1 MIHFLLLA
9 FTRTR
14 TVLLILALF
23 IVWGLTAYINIP
35 KESTPDVK
43 IPMIYVSVVYEGISP
58 QDGARLLLRP
68 LEQQLRSLEGVK
80 QMQSTSYEG
89 GVSIVLEF
97 YAGFNSDKA
106 LRDVRDKVDLAKPNL
121 PKEAKEPQIQEI
133 NLSLLPI
140 LVVKLSGDVPLRAL
154 YRLARDLKDE
164 IESNVSSVL
173 KAEIVGDRE
182 DVIEILV
189 DPSHQEKYNLI
200 FEQGVQRFS
209 QNNQIVPAGNLEK
222 KSGKFSIKVPGLLE
236 DINDIQNFPLLNND
250 QAIVRLKDIADVR
263 RSFKD
268 PTSIAHDRVS
278 LGHTAPTVALEISK
292 RTGENLIETVEK
304 VKAVISDLQKNWPQH
319 IQVSYAQDKSHN
331 IRDMLKELQ
340 NSIILA
346 ILLVMA
352 VIIFSL
358 GWRSALLVGL
368 AVPGSFLIGIM
379 AISFLGY
386 TVNVVVLFSLIFSVG
401 MLVDGAIIVVEYA
414 DRRISEGVATKE
426 AYRESAIR
434 MVWPVITS
442 ITTILVVF
450 LPLLFWPGVVGQF
463 MKFMPITLIAVLI
476 ASLFMALIFIPAIA
490 SLMTIPPHKPAHD
503 PENAVHFE
511 SRLIEWYIKILNKG
525 LDKPKRILQSAVIIL
540 IAVKLLHSFVGKG
553 TEFFPEIEPD
563 AASVYVHARGN
574 FSIYEMERLVSQV
587 EKVMLDMP
595 ELKSVYTRIG
605 MQASSGQGEV
615 AEDVIGTITI
625 EFVDWQKRRKATE
638 ILKEIEEKTAPIPGI
653 VTEVQKQN
661 MGPSSGKPIQ
671 IQLTSM
677 NTHLLKPALVKLRN
691 FMKTVTGLVGIEDNL
706 PLPGIEWQIKIDR
719 GEALKVGC
727 DITTIGNT
735 IKLITNGAVVG
746 SYRPDDTRDEVDIL
760 VRFPSEYRSLD
771 QLDRLTVQTSQG
783 SIPFSRFIKR
793 VAQDQVGK
801 VYHLNGEEVLS
812 VKADVAPG
820 ILVNDKLAEIQK
832 WLKVT
837 PLDPQ
842 VRIIFKGEDEDQKE
856 ATSFLMKAF
865 AIALFLVATILV
877 TQFNSF
883 FSMGLVLSAV
893 VMSTVGVFIG
903 LIVHNLAFGI
913 VMGGIG
919 VIALAGII
927 VSNNI
932 ILIDTYDKLLSD
944 MKQRIA
950 MPTLLDVRNVV
961 IETCRQRFRPVI
973 LTKLTAI
980 LGLLPIMFGLN
991 IHFINLDVTHGAPS
1005 GQWWILLSTCIV
1017 YGILFASSLTLF
1029 VTPCALLLRAK
1040 KFFPGE

>member
-1 MIHFLLLA
+1 MTSFLHLA

-14 TVLLILALF
+14 TVLLILSLL
-23 IVWGLTAYINIP
+23 IVWGLMAYITIA

-43 IPMIYVSVVYEGISP
+43 IPMLYVSVTYEGISP

-80 QMQSTSYEG
+80 QMQSTAYEG
-89 GVSIVLEF
+89 GASIVIEF
-97 YAGFNSDKA
+97 HAGFNSDKA
-106 LRDVRDKVDLAKPNL
+106 LSDVREKVDLAKPDL
-121 PKEAKEPQIQEI
+121 PKDAKEPQIQEI

-140 LVVKLSGDVPLRAL
+140 LVVKLSGDAPLRAL

-182 DVIEILV
+182 DAIEILI
-189 DPSHQEKYNLI
+189 DPVCQENYNLVFDQVI
-200 FEQGVQRFS
+200 QKFAM
-209 QNNQIVPAGNLEK
+209 NNQIVPAGNLEK
-222 KSGKFSIKVPGLLE
+222 KMGKFSIKVPGLLE
-236 DINDIQNFPLLNND
+236 GVNDIQNFPLLSNER
-250 QAIVRLKDIADVR
+250 AIIRLKDVADVR

-268 PTSIAHDRVS
+268 PTSIAHDRIS
-278 LGHTAPTVALEISK
+278 SGRSASTVALEISK

-304 VKAVISDLQKNWPQH
+304 VKKVVSNLQQNWPQH
-319 IQVSYAQDKSHN
+319 IQISYAQDESDH
-331 IRDMLKELQ
+331 IRDMLNELQ

-379 AISFLGY
+379 AISLLGY

-414 DRRISEGVATKE
+414 DRRISEGVSTKE
-426 AYRESAIR
+426 AYREAAVR

-463 MKFMPITLIAVLI
+463 MKFMPITLIAVLL

-503 PENAVHFE
+503 PENATHFE
-511 SRLIEWYIKILNKG
+511 GRLIEWYIKILNKG
-525 LDKPKRILQSAVIIL
+525 LDKPKRVLQGAVVIL
-540 IAVKLLHSFVGKG
+540 IAVKLLHSLVGKG
-553 TEFFPEIEPD
+553 IEFFPDVEPD
-563 AASVYVHARGN
+563 AAAIYVHARGN
-574 FSIYEMERLVSQV
+574 LSIYEMERLVNQV

-605 MQASSGQGEV
+605 EQATNGQ
-615 AEDVIGTITI
+615 DVIGTITI
-625 EFVDWQKRRKATE
+625 EFIDWQKRRKAIE
-638 ILKEIEEKTAPIPGI
+638 ILDEIEKKAAPIPGI
-653 VTEVQKQN
+653 VTEIQRQKG
-661 MGPSSGKPIQ
+661 GPSSGKPIQ

-677 NTHLLKPALVKLRN
+677 DSQLLKPALLKLRAY
-691 FMKTVTGLVGIEDNL
+691 MQTVPGLVAIEDNL

-719 GEALKVGC
+719 DEALRMGC
-727 DITTIGNT
+727 DVTAIGNT

-746 SYRPDDTRDEVDIL
+746 SYRPDDLKDEIVIL
-760 VRFPSEYRSLD
+760 VRFPPEYRNLD
-771 QLDRLTVQTSQG
+771 QLDRLKVQTDKG
-783 SIPFSRFIKR
+783 PIPLSRFVKR
-793 VAQDQVGK
+793 VAQPQVGQI
-801 VYHLNGEEVLS
+801 YHLNGEEVLS
-812 VKADVAPG
+812 LKADVAPNV
-820 ILVNDKLAEIQK
+820 LVNDKLTEIQQ
-832 WLKVT
+832 WLKAN
-837 PLDPQ
+837 PLDPK
-842 VRIIFKGEDEDQKE
+842 VRVIFKGEDEDQKE
-856 ATSFLMKAF
+856 ATGFLIKAF
-865 AIALFLVATILV
+865 GIAIFLVATILV

-903 LIVHNLAFGI
+903 LILHSLAFGI

-932 ILIDTYDKLLSD
+932 ILIDTYDKLLVE
-944 MKQRIA
+944 MKQRIVA
-950 MPTLLDVRNVV
+950 PSLTDVRQVV

-980 LGLLPIMFGLN
+980 LGLLPIMFGIN
-991 IHFINLDVTHGAPS
+991 IDFINLEITRGAPS
-1005 GQWWILLSTCIV
+1005 GQWWVLLSVCIV

-1040 KFFPGE
+1040 KIFPAYSR